1 MACSRASR
9 EAGHVGIV
17 ACEPSSDTARAR
29 GLHAPERR
37 AEAWAAIAPAW
48 RRLPPR
54 QPFHVRRGGRAS
66 RLAVVDEPSAGG
78 PARVGRPG
86 VRAGHGAP
94 RPRHPHRRLRGGSRM
109 VDGLGH
115 VPPAG
120 RRGRADDGPARAA
133 HARHLGMAAG
143 LGTGLDAC
151 RHLDTPRRGV
161 DSGRACPH
169 PGAPRCR
176 ARRDRPRSR
185 GAPDRGRTA
194 SRQAGQGAPA
204 GLLAAV
210 RAADRGALPR
220 TSPEPSPTASGP
232 TRPSTRCRSPRRSAD
247 PCSSRVSPPSP
258 GPSRPVPDR
267 PGRTGAS
274 PGVNAGTRWDLPGST
289 DDDPEAD
296 RPAAGAHR
304 DP

>member
-194 SRQAGQGAPA
+194 SRQAGHGGPGRPA
-204 GLLAAV
+204 
-210 RAADRGALPR
+210 RGR
-220 TSPEPSPTASGP
+220 TRR
-232 TRPSTRCRSPRRSAD
+232 RPG
-247 PCSSRVSPPSP
+247 SPPTHVARTLAHGQRPYTAFDPLSIP
-258 GPSRPVPDR
+258 ASLRRPVLVQ
-267 PGRTGAS
+267 GLTAL
-274 PGVNAGTRWDLPGST
+274 AGTEPTGS
-289 DDDPEAD
+289 
-296 RPAAGAHR
+296 
-304 DP
+304 